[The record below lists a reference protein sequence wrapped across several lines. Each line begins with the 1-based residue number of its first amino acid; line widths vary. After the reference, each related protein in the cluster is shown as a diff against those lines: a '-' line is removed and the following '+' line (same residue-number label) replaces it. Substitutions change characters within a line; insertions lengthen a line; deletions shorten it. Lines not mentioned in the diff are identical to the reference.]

1 VPIPAGETDESLDV
15 FSPGTVPLVLP
26 DWSISSCDAQELKKN
41 IVAKNN
47 IAGIPI
53 RFMMA
58 KFNTGNA
65 TSPGQF
71 ARPFDGSSCSRKF
84 NRDERG

>member
-1 VPIPAGETDESLDV
+1 LAPVPIPAGETDESLDV

-47 IAGIPI
+47 IAGTPK
-53 RFMMA
+53 RFIA
-58 KFNTGNA
+58 DKV
-65 TSPGQF
+65 
-71 ARPFDGSSCSRKF
+71 
-84 NRDERG
+84 